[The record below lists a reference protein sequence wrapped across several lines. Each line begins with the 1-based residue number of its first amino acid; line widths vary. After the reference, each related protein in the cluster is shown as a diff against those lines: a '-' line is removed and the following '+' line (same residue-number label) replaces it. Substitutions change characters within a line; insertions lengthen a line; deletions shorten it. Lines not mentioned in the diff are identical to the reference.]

1 MSTLKKLLLAS
12 AIAALSA
19 SSFAMEAMDE
29 SALSDTVAQEG
40 LDIFLGLNITGAT
53 LTYTDADGVT
63 PATTPPYGASGD
75 LKVNNLGIK
84 GDVKIT
90 LDVGG
95 NNAATPTTDAALFV
109 GIEGTSALEIK
120 MDSITVNKTGATD
133 NFNVVTMPAG
143 TAITIATGYKL
154 NLELGKGPSGHLG
167 VLTGNLGTVTL
178 GTVKTGTSSTAQTV
192 ALVDGGSG
200 TGAGTIG
207 VSGLELSGL
216 DLGNTAANNVS
227 IDACNG
233 TLGTGSSTCTAVA
246 TDVGLKIKVNG
257 TALNAVGVTMND
269 IRLGSS
275 TGAIVGKVAVTG
287 LNLSGTTMRIV
298 GH

>member
-12 AIAALSA
+12 AIAAVSA
-19 SSFAMEAMDE
+19 SSFAMETMDE
-29 SALSDTVAQEG
+29 SALSDTVAQAG
-40 LDIFLGLNITGAT
+40 LDIFLGLNINDAL
-53 LTYTDADGVT
+53 LTYTDADGVSG
-63 PATTPPYGASGD
+63 TTPLYTASGD
-75 LKVNNLGIK
+75 LKINNLDVI
-84 GDVKIT
+84 GDMKIT

-109 GIEGTSALEIK
+109 GIEGTTALTIR
-120 MDSITVNKTGATD
+120 MDSITVNKTGQTA

-143 TAITIATGYKL
+143 TAITVNSGYKL

-178 GTVKTGTSSTAQTV
+178 GTTGTAQTI

-207 VSGLELSGL
+207 VSTLVLSGL

-227 IDACNG
+227 IDVCNG
-233 TLGTGSSTCTAVA
+233 TVGTGASTCVASA

-257 TALNAVGVTMND
+257 SALSAVGVTMND

-275 TGAIVGKVAVTG
+275 TGAIVGKVALTG

>member
-12 AIAALSA
+12 AIAAVSA

-29 SALSDTVAQEG
+29 SALSDTVAQQG

-53 LTYTDADGVT
+53 LTYTDGDGIAGTT
-63 PATTPPYGASGD
+63 PAYNVSGD

-84 GDVKIT
+84 GDVKIS

-109 GIEGTSALEIK
+109 GIEGTTALEIK
-120 MDSITVNKTGATD
+120 MDSITVNKTGQTA

-143 TAITIATGYKL
+143 TAITIGTGYKL

-178 GTVKTGTSSTAQTV
+178 GTTGTAQTL

-207 VSGLELSGL
+207 VSTLVLSGL